1 MQHTEKELERK
12 WKLFAV
18 ITQAII
24 ENWFQRKLTIIAGI
38 LRVSEALNNP
48 SELEVSTLGA
58 GNEGEASSSTTTQP
72 KIGRGEVPTDKVQ
85 KSLLQLALF
94 RVTLPLGPK
103 RAEGVLN
110 ELEQNCFVGNIDW
123 KALEQIIKVCI
134 EQNSG
139 QLNKFYKN
147 MKELEKVRK

>member
-58 GNEGEASSSTTTQP
+58 RNEGEASSSTTTQP

-85 KSLLQLALF
+85 KALLQLALF

-103 RAEGVLN
+103 RAESVLN
-110 ELEQNCFVGNIDW
+110 
-123 KALEQIIKVCI
+123 
-134 EQNSG
+134 
-139 QLNKFYKN
+139 
-147 MKELEKVRK
+147 